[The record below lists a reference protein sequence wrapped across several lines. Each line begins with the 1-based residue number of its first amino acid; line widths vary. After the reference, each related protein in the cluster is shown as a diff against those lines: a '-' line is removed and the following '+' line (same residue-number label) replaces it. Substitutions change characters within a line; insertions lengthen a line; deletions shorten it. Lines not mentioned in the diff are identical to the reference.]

1 MKVRAKKGKKQ
12 SDADTAADGTVT
24 SSKVDENGFKKVRLI
39 DGFGITS
46 SYNMFAD
53 SMKLSPFSMY
63 FRTNLFDK
71 INLSANGT
79 IMPYRLDANGAP
91 TKYYAWEGRRFNI
104 GTLTNASVSLST
116 SFQSKPKD
124 AAKAKQRQEAI
135 NNQMNDP
142 MLQGDRQRLLEYM
155 QQNPAE
161 FVDFNTQW
169 SVNVSYS
176 LTYTKPSSITGSYAS
191 RYNGITSSSSFSG
204 SFNLTPKWN
213 FSVNGYYDFAT
224 NKIQT
229 FSMAI
234 SRDLHCWQLS
244 VNVTPVGIYRYF
256 NFTISPKAGIL
267 QDLKINRNRS
277 FYNGGPSY

>member
-1 MKVRAKKGKKQ
+1 MDDSGN
-12 SDADTAADGTVT
+12 ST
-24 SSKVDENGFKKVRLI
+24 SKVDENGFKKIRLI
-39 DGFGITS
+39 DGFGVTS

-53 SMKLSPFSMY
+53 SMKLSPFNLY

-71 INLSANGT
+71 INISANGIVT
-79 IMPYRLDANGAP
+79 PYRLDANGIP
-91 TKYYAWEGRRFNI
+91 TKDYAWQSGRFNI
-104 GTLTNASVSLST
+104 GTLTSASVSMST

-124 AAKAKQRQEAI
+124 ANKAKQRQEMI
-135 NNQMNDP
+135 NQQMNDP
-142 MLQGDRQRLLEYM
+142 MLQADQQRLLEYM

-161 FVDFNTQW
+161 FVDFNTPW
-169 SVNVSYS
+169 SINLSYS
-176 LTYTKPSSITGSYAS
+176 LTYTRPSRVTGSYNAQ
-191 RYNGITSSSSFSG
+191 YNGITSSTSFNG

-213 FSVNGYYDFAT
+213 FSVNGYYDFNT

-229 FSMAI
+229 FSMSI

-277 FYNGGPSY
+277 FYNGTSY